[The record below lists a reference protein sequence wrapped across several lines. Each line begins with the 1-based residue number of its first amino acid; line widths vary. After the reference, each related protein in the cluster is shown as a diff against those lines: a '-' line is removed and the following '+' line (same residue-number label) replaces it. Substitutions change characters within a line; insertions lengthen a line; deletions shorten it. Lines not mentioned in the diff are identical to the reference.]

1 VTNVVNS
8 FFLISEIRIQDML
21 LNYSQPLEFTKLTR
35 WINTTLTDNLPAF
48 WAVFIE
54 LVLVG
59 LLLLAFYAVLAM
71 ILIYVERKITAFFQA
86 RIGPNRVGKF
96 GIFQSLADVL
106 KILIKEIIH
115 VNRVDKFLFYAA
127 PFFMIV
133 ASMLT
138 FGAIPFGQNL
148 HVVDFNIGV
157 FYVTAVSSLGIIG
170 VLLAGWSSN
179 NKYSMIGAMR
189 SGAQFVSY
197 ELSAGFALMTM
208 VVLSGTMQFSEMIET
223 QRYCWNIFNG
233 HIASLVAFVIFL
245 ISGHAE
251 TNRGPFDLPE
261 AESELTAG
269 YHTEY
274 SGLQFGFFYL
284 AEYLNMFIIASIA
297 TTVFLGGWMPFQVS
311 GWDGFNQLMWY
322 VPSYVWFFAKTAL
335 LIFLSLWVR
344 WSFPR
349 LRIDQLLN
357 LEWKY
362 LLPINMVNIL
372 LMVLLVLAGWTLT
385 DIF

>member
-1 VTNVVNS
+1 
-8 FFLISEIRIQDML
+8 ML
-21 LNYSQPLEFTKLTR
+21 LDISQPLKPSPLELSRLTHA
-35 WINTTLTDNLPAF
+35 LDAFLSDNLPT
-48 WAVFIE
+48 WAVWTIEFI
-54 LVLVG
+54 LIGAVL
-59 LLLLAFYAVLAM
+59 LTAYAVIAL
-71 ILIYVERKITAFFQA
+71 ILIYAERKITGFFQA
-86 RIGPNRVGKF
+86 RLGPNRVGKY
-96 GIFQSLADVL
+96 GVIQSVADMI
-106 KILIKEIIH
+106 KILIKEIIEI
-115 VNRVDKFLFYAA
+115 NNIDRFLFYAA

-133 ASMLT
+133 SSMLT
-138 FGAIPFGQNL
+138 FGAIPFGKGLQ
-148 HVVDFNIGV
+148 VVDFDMGV
-157 FYVTAVSSLGIIG
+157 FYVIAVSSLSIVG

-189 SGAQFVSY
+189 SGAQFISY
-197 ELSAGFALMTM
+197 ELSAGLALMTI
-208 VVLSGTMQFSEMIET
+208 VVLSGTMSLSQMIEN
-223 QRYCWNIFNG
+223 QRYCWNLFNG
-233 HIASLVAFVIFL
+233 HIVSVVAFVIYL

-297 TTVFLGGWMPFQVS
+297 TTVFLGGWQPIQIK
-311 GWDGFNQLMWY
+311 GWDGFNQIMAY
-322 VPSYVWFFAKTAL
+322 IPSYFWFFSKTAIL
-335 LIFLSLWVR
+335 VFLSLWVR

-362 LLPINMVNIL
+362 MLPINLVNIL
-372 LMVLLVLAGWTLT
+372 IMVIIVLAGFTLV
-385 DIF
+385 DGLPNIFSAF

>member
-1 VTNVVNS
+1 
-8 FFLISEIRIQDML
+8 ML
-21 LNYSQPLEFTKLTR
+21 FKFILSAPEWFEAPFWLSQLNNLLA
-35 WINTTLTDNLPAF
+35 NLPEFVALLIQFVLIGVAF
-48 WAVFIE
+48 
-54 LVLVG
+54 
-59 LLLLAFYAVLAM
+59 LALYAVLAL
-71 ILIYVERKITAFFQA
+71 ILIWVERKITGFFQC
-86 RIGPNRVGKF
+86 RLGPNRVGKY
-96 GIFQSLADVL
+96 GIVQSVADMV
-106 KILIKEIIH
+106 KILLKEIIH
-115 VNRVDKFLFYAA
+115 VNNVDKFLFYLA

-133 ASMLT
+133 SSMLT
-138 FGAIPFGQNL
+138 FGAIPFGQGL
-148 HVVDFNIGV
+148 HAIDFNIGV
-157 FYVTAVSSLGIIG
+157 FYVVAVSSLGIIG

-208 VVLSGTMQFSEMIET
+208 VVLSGTMQFSTMIES
-223 QRYCWNIFNG
+223 QAYCWNIFNG
-233 HIASLVAFVIFL
+233 HICSIIAFIIYL

-284 AEYLNMFIIASIA
+284 AEYLNMFIVASIA
-297 TTVFLGGWMPFQVS
+297 TTVFLGGWMPLQIQ
-311 GWDGFNQLMWY
+311 GLDTFNEVMHFI
-322 VPSYVWFFAKTAL
+322 PSVVWFFGKTFFL
-335 LIFLSLWVR
+335 VFLSLWVR
-344 WSFPR
+344 WTFPR

-362 LLPINMVNIL
+362 LLPINMVNL
-372 LMVLLVLAGWTLT
+372 VVMVALVLAGWTLK
-385 DIF
+385 DWFNIL